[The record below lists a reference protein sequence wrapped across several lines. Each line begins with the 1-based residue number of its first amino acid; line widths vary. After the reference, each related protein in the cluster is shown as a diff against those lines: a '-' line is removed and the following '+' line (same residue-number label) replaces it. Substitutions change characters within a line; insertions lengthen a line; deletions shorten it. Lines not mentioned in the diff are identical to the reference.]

1 MDLKDILKKIKLQES
16 NISMVLG
23 FVVIVLVGLIV
34 VNYFRNTDNADSVP
48 GTVITDDK
56 TDELP
61 TSHKVAQGE
70 SLWSI
75 AEKYYDSGYN
85 WVDIQSANNLD
96 NPGDITVGQ
105 ELNIPNTPVRF
116 PGQAVAEITAK
127 PEETKTPEPSVTPS
141 EKPSPTEVES
151 ASPEPTHAEVVQK
164 DEEVD
169 AMGPGNK
176 TYTVA
181 HGDNL
186 WNIAVMEYGD
196 GFRWKD
202 IAEANEL
209 ANPSII
215 HAGNTLVLPQ

>member
-56 TDELP
+56 TNELP
-61 TSHKVAQGE
+61 TKHEVAQGE

-105 ELNIPNTPVRF
+105 ELTIPDVEVRF
-116 PGQAVAEITAK
+116 PGQAVAESTAK
-127 PEETKTPEPSVTPS
+127 PEENETPEPSVAPS
-141 EKPSPTEVES
+141 EKPSPTEVAS
-151 ASPEPTHAEVVQK
+151 ASPEPTQAEVVQK

-169 AMGPGNK
+169 AMGTGNK

-186 WNIAVMEYGD
+186 WNIAVNEYGD

-209 ANPSII
+209 VNPSII
-215 HAGNTLVLPQ
+215 HAGNTLVLPR